1 MSESLAPEQIERME
15 TDLSHL
21 PERKRQELAQI
32 VDIIRGSVEV
42 EMIIL
47 YGSYARGDWKEEKD
61 LDPERWSGHPSD
73 YDILIVVAEQAVAED
88 VLLWERVSGALD
100 RARFSASVRPISAD
114 VNEVNSEIAEG
125 RYFYRDVRSEGRLLY
140 DSGRYRLAEPEEL
153 GAKERLSLAREYFDK
168 WCFRAKQFY
177 SVYEFLCPQGDVNGA
192 AFNLNQAAES
202 AYKTILLVH
211 TLYCPHEHY
220 LKILAFE
227 ASEFGPVFREIF
239 PRQPEAAAQ
248 RFNLLDAAYIGA
260 RYHIRFKV
268 TQEDLDYLAPRVK
281 RLLEV
286 AESICREELARL
298 ERASPGRPAE

>member
-1 MSESLAPEQIERME
+1 MK

-21 PERKRQELAQI
+21 PERKRQELGQI

-125 RYFYRDVRSEGRLLY
+125 RYFYRDVRAEGRLLY
-140 DSGRYRLAEPEEL
+140 DSGRYQLAEPEEL
-153 GAKERLSLAREYFDK
+153 GPKERLSLAREYFDR
-168 WCFRAKQFY
+168 WFRSGEGFY
-177 SVYEFLCPQGDVNGA
+177 IDYTNALARDDLQKAVFY
-192 AFNLNQAAES
+192 LNQATES

-248 RFNLLDAAYIGA
+248 RFKLLDAAYIGA

-286 AESICREELARL
+286 AVSICREELARL
-298 ERASPGRPAE
+298 ECAATSEK